1 MNHHPPPD
9 SQLGI
14 DFDAAASA
22 VARDEA
28 ISRVASGSSEWQQD
42 ALLAV
47 HELCRRQ
54 PELTTDDLWR
64 VLERPD
70 DLEPRAAG
78 AVMRRAVRAGLIERT
93 DRTRK
98 SARVACHRRDLR
110 VWRSLRYGGSNEET

>member
-1 MNHHPPPD
+1 MNHQQQPE

-14 DFDAAASA
+14 DFDAAAAA

-28 ISRVASGSSEWQQD
+28 INRVESGSSEWQQD

-47 HELCRRQ
+47 DGLCRRL
-54 PELTTDDLWR
+54 PEITTDDLWR

-78 AVMRRAVRAGLIERT
+78 AVMRRAVREGLIERT

-110 VWRSLRYGGSNEET
+110 VWRSLVYGGSNEET